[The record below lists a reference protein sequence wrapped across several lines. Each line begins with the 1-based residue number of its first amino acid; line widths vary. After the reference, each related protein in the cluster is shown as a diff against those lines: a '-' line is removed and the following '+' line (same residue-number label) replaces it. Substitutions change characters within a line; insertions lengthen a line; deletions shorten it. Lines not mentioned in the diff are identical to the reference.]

1 MPLRVRAR
9 PPCGG
14 RSCILTATRPIG
26 RCAGRLLRRPPLY
39 AAVVP
44 PIARVEPLTTTR
56 ALRGPFDY
64 RLPPAFADVGVGT
77 LLAVPFAGR
86 ELLGVVVE
94 RATSSSVPD
103 ERLAEPRARVEPALP
118 AELVELARWIADEY
132 CSTVSRALQLVL
144 PPGAGRGVAPRVR
157 VREVLVAE
165 VLEAGRTALR
175 DGARLTD
182 GQRGVLER
190 LAADGPLPAAQLRM
204 DHGGLRRLA
213 DRGLIVLEP
222 RAQRR
227 RPVVTAVGARALHAP
242 PLTDEQQAAL
252 APILAALADARR
264 SVPAEHAE
272 NAGHPAERRFLL
284 HGVTGSGKTE
294 VYLQAAEAALNAGR
308 SVLVLVPEIALAPQT
323 VARFQARFGD
333 TVAVLHSQLGQ
344 GERYDEWLR
353 LAGGEARIAVGPR
366 SAVFAPLADLGL
378 VIVDEEH
385 EPAYKHEGD
394 PRYDA
399 RRVAAYRAQQAGA
412 VLVNGSATP
421 RPESVHALARIRLTQ
436 RVDGRPLPPV
446 EVLDMREARHPLHP
460 TTREALGDVR
470 RAERKAIVLVNRRGW
485 SNFLSCRS
493 CGHVWSC
500 PQCDVALV
508 LHQREGAIA
517 CHHCGHRERIPTT
530 CVACRSSSVAR
541 HGAGTERI
549 ETELLEALGDPD
561 FPILRLDADTAR
573 GGKGAV
579 ARTLERFDRARAG
592 VLVGTQMVAKGH
604 DFPDVTLG
612 VVLDADQTLRFP
624 DFRAEERTFALVAQ
638 LAGRAGRGGDGNGRV
653 LVQTLSPGAPSIAA
667 AAKHDADGFLAGEL
681 ARRRALSYPPFASLI
696 RVTCSAEDAGD
707 ATAAAQAV
715 GERISAPDAI
725 VLGPAPL
732 FRLRGR
738 ERSQLVVK
746 ASRRRA
752 AIASAAAAVDAVAR
766 TPLGRRVQLSADVD
780 PQ

>member
-1 MPLRVRAR
+1 M
-9 PPCGG
+9 
-14 RSCILTATRPIG
+14 
-26 RCAGRLLRRPPLY
+26 
-39 AAVVP
+39 P
-44 PIARVEPLTTTR
+44 PIARVEPLTTAR

-64 RLPPAFADVGVGT
+64 RLPEALADVPVGT

-94 RATSSSVPD
+94 LADASDVAPD
-103 ERLAEPRARVEPALP
+103 RLAEPRARVEPAIP
-118 AELVELARWIADEY
+118 PELVKLARWIADEY
-132 CSTVSRALQLVL
+132 CSTFSRALQLVL
-144 PPGAGRGVAPRVR
+144 PPGAGRAARPRVR

-165 VLEAGRTALR
+165 ATDAGRAAVAN
-175 DGARLTD
+175 GASERLTER
-182 GQRGVLER
+182 QRDVLTR
-190 LAADGPLPAAQLRM
+190 LASAGPLAATETGA

-213 DRGLIVLEP
+213 GRGLIVLEP
-222 RAQRR
+222 RVQRR
-227 RPVVTAVGARALHAP
+227 RPLVRAVGARSLHAP
-242 PLTDEQQAAL
+242 QLTDEQRAAL
-252 APILAALADARR
+252 EPILAALAADGPADA
-264 SVPAEHAE
+264 AT
-272 NAGHPAERRFLL
+272 RRFLL

-294 VYLQAAEAALNAGR
+294 VYLQAAEAALAAGR

-344 GERYDEWLR
+344 GERYDEWLQ

-366 SAVFAPLADLGL
+366 SAVFAPLAQLGL

-385 EPAYKHEGD
+385 ESAYKHEGD

-421 RPESVHALARIRLTQ
+421 RPESVHALRRIRLLR
-436 RVDGRPLPPV
+436 RVDGRPLPPI
-446 EVLDMREARHPLHP
+446 EVLDMRDARHPLHP

-530 CVACRSSSVAR
+530 CTACHSSSVAR

-549 ETELLEALGDPD
+549 ETELLEALGDPE

-573 GGKGAV
+573 AGKGAV
-579 ARTLERFDRARAG
+579 ARTLERFDQARAG

-653 LVQTLSPGAPSIAA
+653 LVQTLSPDAPSIVSASR
-667 AAKHDADGFLAGEL
+667 HDADVFLAGEL
-681 ARRRALSYPPFASLI
+681 ERRRALSYPPFASLI
-696 RVTCSAEDAGD
+696 RVICSAEEASDAH
-707 ATAAAQAV
+707 AAAEAV
-715 GERISAPDAI
+715 RERISGRAGVDSM

-732 FRLRGR
+732 FRLRNR
-738 ERSQLVVK
+738 ERSQLIVK
-746 ASRRRA
+746 AVQRRPA
-752 AIASAAAAVDAVAR
+752 VASVAAAVDAVAR
-766 TPLGRRVQLSADVD
+766 TPVGRRAQLSADVD

>member
-1 MPLRVRAR
+1 M
-9 PPCGG
+9 
-14 RSCILTATRPIG
+14 
-26 RCAGRLLRRPPLY
+26 
-39 AAVVP
+39 P
-44 PIARVEPLTTTR
+44 PIARVEPLTTAR

-64 RLPPAFADVGVGT
+64 RLPEALADVPIGT

-94 RATSSSVPD
+94 LAASSEVAPD
-103 ERLAEPRARVEPALP
+103 RLAEPRARVEPAIP

-132 CSTVSRALQLVL
+132 CSTFSRALQLVL
-144 PPGAGRGVAPRVR
+144 PPGAGRAARPRVR

-165 VLEAGRTALR
+165 ATDAGRAAVAN
-175 DGARLTD
+175 GASERLTAR
-182 GQRGVLER
+182 QREVLTR
-190 LAADGPLPAAQLRM
+190 LAAEGPLPATETGA

-213 DRGLIVLEP
+213 GRGLIVLEP

-227 RPVVTAVGARALHAP
+227 RPLVRAVGARSLHAP
-242 PLTDEQQAAL
+242 QLTDEQRAAL
-252 APILAALADARR
+252 EPILAALGGHGGTDVAG
-264 SVPAEHAE
+264 SNPAPPT
-272 NAGHPAERRFLL
+272 GDPATRRFLL

-294 VYLQAAEAALNAGR
+294 VYLQAAEAALAAGR

-344 GERYDEWLR
+344 GERYDEWLQ
-353 LAGGEARIAVGPR
+353 LASGEARIAVGPR
-366 SAVFAPLADLGL
+366 SAVFAPLAQLGL

-412 VLVNGSATP
+412 VLVMGSATP
-421 RPESVHALARIRLTQ
+421 RPESVYALRRIRLLR
-436 RVDGRPLPPV
+436 RVDGRPLPPI
-446 EVLDMREARHPLHP
+446 EVLDMRDARHPLHP

-530 CVACRSSSVAR
+530 CTECHSSSVAR

-549 ETELLEALGDPD
+549 ETELLEALGDPE

-579 ARTLERFDRARAG
+579 ARTLERFDQARAG

-653 LVQTLSPGAPSIAA
+653 LVQTLSPDAPSIVAA
-667 AAKHDADGFLAGEL
+667 SRHDADGFLAGEL
-681 ARRRALSYPPFASLI
+681 ERRRALSYPPFASLI
-696 RVTCSAEDAGD
+696 RVTCSAEEATDAN
-707 ATAAAQAV
+707 AAADAV
-715 GERISAPDAI
+715 RERISAPEAM

-732 FRLRGR
+732 FRLRNR
-738 ERSQLVVK
+738 ERSQLIVK
-746 ASRRRA
+746 ATQRRPA
-752 AIASAAAAVDAVAR
+752 VASVAAAVDAVAR
-766 TPLGRRVQLSADVD
+766 TAVGRRAQLSADVD

>member
-1 MPLRVRAR
+1 M
-9 PPCGG
+9 
-14 RSCILTATRPIG
+14 
-26 RCAGRLLRRPPLY
+26 
-39 AAVVP
+39 P

-64 RLPPAFADVGVGT
+64 RLPEALADAPVGT

-94 RATSSSVPD
+94 RATSSEVPD
-103 ERLAEPRARVEPALP
+103 ERLAEPRARVEPAIP
-118 AELVELARWIADEY
+118 PELVELARWIAAEY
-132 CSTVSRALQLVL
+132 CSTFSRALQLVL
-144 PPGAGRGVAPRVR
+144 PPGAGRASRPRVR
-157 VREVLVAE
+157 VRELLVAE
-165 VLEAGRTALR
+165 INEGGRAALAN
-175 DGARLTD
+175 GARLTD
-182 GQRGVLER
+182 RQRAVLER
-190 LAADGPLPAAQLRM
+190 LAAEGPLPATATGA

-213 DRGLIVLEP
+213 DRGLLVLEP

-227 RPVVTAVGARALHAP
+227 RPLVQAVGARSAHAP
-242 PLTDEQQAAL
+242 ALTSEQTAAL
-252 APILAALADARR
+252 EPILAALAAG
-264 SVPAEHAE
+264 PAAD
-272 NAGHPAERRFLL
+272 PADRRFLL

-294 VYLQAAEAALNAGR
+294 VYLQAAEAALAAGR

-344 GERYDEWLR
+344 GERYDEWLQ
-353 LAGGEARIAVGPR
+353 LASGEARIAVGPR
-366 SAVFAPLADLGL
+366 SAVFAPLAQLGL

-421 RPESVHALARIRLTQ
+421 RPESVHALRRIRLTQ

-446 EVLDMREARHPLHP
+446 EVLDMRDARHPLHP

-470 RAERKAIVLVNRRGW
+470 RAGGKAIVLVNRRGW

-517 CHHCGHRERIPTT
+517 CHHCGHRERIPAT
-530 CVACRSSSVAR
+530 CTECHSSSVAR

-549 ETELLEALGDPD
+549 ETELLEALGDPE

-579 ARTLERFDRARAG
+579 ARVLERFDSARAG

-638 LAGRAGRGGDGNGRV
+638 LAGRAGRGDRGNGRV
-653 LVQTLSPGAPSIAA
+653 LVQTLSPDAPSIVAA
-667 AAKHDADGFLAGEL
+667 SRHDADGFLAGEL
-681 ARRRALSYPPFASLI
+681 ERRRALGYPPFASLI
-696 RVTCSAEDAGD
+696 RVTCSTEEAGD
-707 ATAAAQAV
+707 ANAAAEAV
-715 GERISAPDAI
+715 RALISAPGAV

-732 FRLRGR
+732 FRLRNR
-738 ERSQLVVK
+738 ERSQLIVK
-746 ASRRRA
+746 APQRRP
-752 AIASAAAAVDAVAR
+752 AIASVAAAVDAVAR
-766 TPLGRRVQLSADVD
+766 TAAGRRAQLSADVD

>member
-1 MPLRVRAR
+1 M
-9 PPCGG
+9 
-14 RSCILTATRPIG
+14 
-26 RCAGRLLRRPPLY
+26 
-39 AAVVP
+39 P
-44 PIARVEPLTTTR
+44 PIARVEPLTTAR

-64 RLPPAFADVGVGT
+64 RLPPALADVPIGT

-94 RATSSSVPD
+94 LASSSEVAPD
-103 ERLAEPRARVEPALP
+103 RLAEPRARVEPAIP

-132 CSTVSRALQLVL
+132 CSTFSRALQLVL
-144 PPGAGRGVAPRVR
+144 PPGAGRAARPRVR

-165 VLEAGRTALR
+165 ATEAGRAALT
-175 DGARLTD
+175 DGVRLTD
-182 GQRGVLER
+182 GQRAVLVR
-190 LAADGPLPAAQLRM
+190 LSADGPLPATDTGA

-213 DRGLIVLEP
+213 GRGLIVLEP

-227 RPVVTAVGARALHAP
+227 RPLVRAVGARSLHAP
-242 PLTDEQQAAL
+242 QLTDEQRAAL
-252 APILAALADARR
+252 EPILAALADPGSQGVAG
-264 SVPAEHAE
+264 SDAVSPTGDVVAAAEAGSNPAPP
-272 NAGHPAERRFLL
+272 AGEPATRRFLL

-294 VYLQAAEAALNAGR
+294 VYLQAAEAALAAGR

-344 GERYDEWLR
+344 GERYDEWLQ
-353 LAGGEARIAVGPR
+353 LASGEARIAVGPR
-366 SAVFAPLADLGL
+366 SAVFAPLAQLGL

-399 RRVAAYRAQQAGA
+399 RRVAARRAQQARA
-412 VLVNGSATP
+412 VLVMGSATP
-421 RPESVHALARIRLTQ
+421 RPESVHALRRIRLRR
-436 RVDGRPLPPV
+436 RVDGRPLPPI
-446 EVLDMREARHPLHP
+446 EVLDMRDARHPLHP

-508 LHQREGAIA
+508 LHQREGSIA

-530 CVACRSSSVAR
+530 CTECHSSSVAR

-579 ARTLERFDRARAG
+579 ARTLERFDQARAG

-653 LVQTLSPGAPSIAA
+653 LVQTLAPDAPSIVAA
-667 AAKHDADGFLAGEL
+667 SRHDADGFLAGEL
-681 ARRRALSYPPFASLI
+681 QRPARSPIRR
-696 RVTCSAEDAGD
+696 
-707 ATAAAQAV
+707 
-715 GERISAPDAI
+715 
-725 VLGPAPL
+725 
-732 FRLRGR
+732 
-738 ERSQLVVK
+738 
-746 ASRRRA
+746 SRR
-752 AIASAAAAVDAVAR
+752 
-766 TPLGRRVQLSADVD
+766 
-780 PQ
+780 